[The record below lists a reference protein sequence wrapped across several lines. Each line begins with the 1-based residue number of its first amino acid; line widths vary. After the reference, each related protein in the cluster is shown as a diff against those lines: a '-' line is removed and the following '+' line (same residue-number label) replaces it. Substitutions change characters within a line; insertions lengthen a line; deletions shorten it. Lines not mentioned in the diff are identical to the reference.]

1 MPGVVHASGGG
12 SFVLEQ
18 IDYVHQDLHGFAIH
32 AYTGLQCTK
41 IKSVQKKIR
50 SRVVPLVEL
59 ALENLALDHTY
70 DIFQYQQ
77 YIFEVTHQ
85 GSVLRFDFTITA
97 IQASISDSDTSDS
110 DTDGA
115 QRVHVSVKQIP

>member
-1 MPGVVHASGGG
+1 MPGVVHASAGG

-18 IDYVHQDLHGFAIH
+18 IDYEHEDLAID
-32 AYTGLQCTK
+32 AYTGLPYTK

-70 DIFQYQQ
+70 NIFQYQQ

-97 IQASISDSDTSDS
+97 IQPSISDSDISD
-110 DTDGA
+110 DWEIADGA